1 MDVVCDRCR
10 AEYEFDDALV
20 SERGTTVK
28 CTSCG
33 HQFKIYRM
41 SSHPEGVRSWNLRR
55 PDGTV
60 IPFDSLA
67 VLQKWILEGR
77 VSKMDE
83 ICRGNEPWKPLGAI
97 AELESF
103 FSTAEIR
110 ASTVPSLPG
119 TRPASHR
126 VPAASGRPAA
136 REGTPPT
143 PSNAA
148 RSTPAAQGGS
158 TLRPGGMPPVNT
170 AHGYPAPPPA
180 PSAARTGP
188 THHDRTAPIGTPVL
202 PPKIGDDDAT
212 TVSAMSTASGYASGG
227 SGAAI
232 GAPPPPPKTV
242 SLDPPALPAPRAV
255 EQVSDDDVDE
265 FPTPKPS
272 GGKGL
277 GWALAVGLVLAG
289 GIGLAAWK
297 LGYLSTSPRVD
308 PATAARTVAP
318 PQLDVARRLER
329 RYTRQAFEEAREEL
343 ARALAVAPDNAAVH
357 AARAHVMALWSE
369 QLKQRADDLDARTR
383 APGADGASLRAEAAV
398 LRRDATERLDRA
410 RADADRAE
418 AGAAAL
424 HGPPRASVE
433 ADLADVARIGGDVV
447 TARRRLD
454 AAHAEGPSTPDI
466 ELANALLARDTGV
479 STQAVEGLRATIA
492 RADDH
497 VRARLALARL
507 LAAQGDAAS
516 ARRELEAV
524 LRAIPGH
531 DDAQWLT
538 QALTRGEA
546 PMIASAT
553 GTGER
558 DAAAATTDAAVV
570 ASNTNPTSAPTANGA
585 APAAGRSY
593 DQLVDD
599 GDRYQDEGRSAQA
612 RERYRMALQ
621 MRPSGAEALAGMGF
635 VDLEDRELSSAISN
649 FRRALSA
656 SPSYGEA
663 LIGLGEAYTSQGSY
677 EQALGAYNRYL
688 VSNPSGPQ
696 AHMARRQVESLQE
709 RLHQQ
714 DHGSGA
720 DSGASGN

>member
-41 SSHPEGVRSWNLRR
+41 SSHPEAVRSWNLRR

-110 ASTVPSLPG
+110 ASTVPNLPG

-126 VPAASGRPAA
+126 VPAASGRPTA

-148 RSTPAAQGGS
+148 RSVPAPQGG
-158 TLRPGGMPPVNT
+158 TLRPGGLPPVNT
-170 AHGYPAPPPA
+170 AHGYPAPPPP
-180 PSAARTGP
+180 PSAARSGP

-202 PPKIGDDDAT
+202 PPRIGDDDAT

-227 SGAAI
+227 PAAAI
-232 GAPPPPPKTV
+232 GAPPPPPKSV
-242 SLDPPALPAPRAV
+242 SLDPPSLPAPRAV
-255 EQVSDDDVDE
+255 ERVSDDDVDE
-265 FPTPKPS
+265 FPTPKAS

-277 GWALAVGLVLAG
+277 GWALAVGVVLAG

-297 LGYLSTSPRVD
+297 LGYLSAGPRVD
-308 PATAARTVAP
+308 PSTAARTDAP
-318 PQLDVARRLER
+318 PQLEAARRLER

-383 APGADGASLRAEAAV
+383 APGADAAALRAEAAV
-398 LRRDATERLDRA
+398 LRRDAAERLDRA
-410 RADADRAE
+410 RADAERAE

-424 HGPPRASVE
+424 HGPLRASVE

-447 TARRRLD
+447 SARRRLD
-454 AAHAEGPSTPDI
+454 AARAEGPSTPDI

-507 LAAQGDAAS
+507 FAAQGDAAS

-524 LRAIPGH
+524 LRTIPGH

-546 PMIASAT
+546 PMLAVATGAGDRDASAVT
-553 GTGER
+553 P
-558 DAAAATTDAAVV
+558 DAAVV
-570 ASNTNPTSAPTANGA
+570 AANTGTAPTTPTSNSGA
-585 APAAGRSY
+585 AGAGRSY

-621 MRPSGAEALAGMGF
+621 MRPGGAEALAGMGF

-677 EQALGAYNRYL
+677 EQALAAYNRYL
-688 VSNPSGPQ
+688 ASNPSGPQ

-714 DHGSGA
+714 DRGSGA